1 VGPTIRPGV
10 LWRKGSFGTQSNEGS
25 HFVESIMM
33 VVATLK
39 QQKRNVLVSFT
50 EVCEAALWGESAPS
64 LLPRIDQ
71 KEAESETA
79 A

>member
-1 VGPTIRPGV
+1 VY
-10 LWRKGSFGTQSNEGS
+10 
-25 HFVESIMM
+25 
-33 VVATLK
+33 
-39 QQKRNVLVSFT
+39 FT

-64 LLPRIDQ
+64 LLPTIDQ